1 MEAGETST
9 GIRLHAPEH
18 DCELRWT
25 LNDDRLCIGIAD
37 SSIVLGS
44 SKSRRG
50 RFHRT
55 IITASGVARSPAPA
69 LLERLER
76 SLKKSFSST
85 PCWVAGDPDPILDPP
100 TDLPHRAIVTLHV
113 RSVMHMQ
120 LFSARN
126 VFLQHVACGRPD
138 HRTSFHLSIYNV
150 VMWQPVALP
159 GPTF

>member
-1 MEAGETST
+1 M
-9 GIRLHAPEH
+9 IPDHA
-18 DCELRWT
+18 CELRWR
-25 LNDDRLCIGIAD
+25 LNGDGKLWIGFAA

-44 SKSRRG
+44 SESRRG
-50 RFHRT
+50 RFHLT
-55 IITASGVARSPAPA
+55 ILTASGVACSPAPA

-76 SLKKSFSST
+76 SLKKSLSST
-85 PCWVAGDPDPILDPP
+85 PFLVAGDPDPILDPP
-100 TDLPHRAIVTLHV
+100 TDLPHRVIVTLHA
-113 RSVMHMQ
+113 RSVLHTQ

-138 HRTSFHLSIYNV
+138 HRTSFHLSIDYF